1 MAYPDRLFTLT
12 SNGQE
17 VFHLAPGNIK
27 QRIVQILGN
36 TYTSKLVSV
45 TEHTDY
51 MNIYG
56 FIGKPE
62 TARKTRGD
70 QYFFVNNRFIKSAY
84 LNHAVNAAY
93 ADLIPKDSFPG
104 YVLFIDL
111 DPSQVDI
118 NVHPTKQEI
127 KFEDEKIMYAFVGA
141 AVKHALAQFSVAPS
155 LDFSLN
161 ADIQSLD
168 AVNKPFTSEKKEAT
182 ASSSLYQTFTQKHQA
197 HFIER
202 ENKGN
207 LGHWKDFYEMPSKG
221 ETLAPKKPSL
231 EILADTPFIQI
242 HKTYIIASTN
252 SGFVL
257 INQQLA
263 HERVVYD
270 KLVIAAQTA
279 QVPTQKS
286 LFPVTLSL
294 GASDTAILS
303 ELLPDLQQIGYQVE
317 PFGNNSFVIQG
328 IPADVDPGNEKNAI
342 ELLIEQY
349 KHYSSEI
356 NFSRREKIIR
366 CMARQQAIKTG
377 QTLGQKEMQAL
388 IESLFACATPGVTP
402 AGSPTYIEYKEDY
415 LDQLFGK

>member
-1 MAYPDRLFTLT
+1 
-12 SNGQE
+12 
-17 VFHLAPGNIK
+17 
-27 QRIVQILGN
+27 
-36 TYTSKLVSV
+36 
-45 TEHTDY
+45 
-51 MNIYG
+51 
-56 FIGKPE
+56 
-62 TARKTRGD
+62 
-70 QYFFVNNRFIKSAY
+70 
-84 LNHAVNAAY
+84 
-93 ADLIPKDSFPG
+93 
-104 YVLFIDL
+104 
-111 DPSQVDI
+111 
-118 NVHPTKQEI
+118 VHPTKQEI

-168 AVNKPFTSEKKEAT
+168 AVNKPFTTEKKEAT

-221 ETLAPKKPSL
+221 ETIAPKKPSI

-257 INQQLA
+257 IHQQLA

-270 KLVIAAQTA
+270 KLVIAAQAA
-279 QVPTQKS
+279 QIPTQKS

-294 GASDTAILS
+294 SASDTAILS

-328 IPADVDPGNEKNAI
+328 IPADVEPGNEKNAI

-349 KHYSSEI
+349 KHFSSDI
-356 NFSRREKIIR
+356 TFSRREKIIR

-388 IESLFACATPGVTP
+388 IESLFACTTPGVTP